1 MGSITD
7 NDNNPVAVL
16 DADGYLRS
24 ILLDKDDV
32 DIKKYCHSPII
43 YENIEITIGAIIERL
58 RADIIDSSDKPLKK
72 DVALIWTTDYKRII
86 TGADLLGRL
95 LKGI

>member
-1 MGSITD
+1 M
-7 NDNNPVAVL
+7 

-24 ILLDKDDV
+24 TLIDKEST
-32 DIKKYCHSPII
+32 DIKKYCHFPII
-43 YENIEITIGAIIERL
+43 YDSIDVTLGAIIERL
-58 RADIIDSSDKPLKK
+58 RANINDESDKPLKK
-72 DVALIWTTDYKRII
+72 DVALIWTADVKRII

>member
-1 MGSITD
+1 M
-7 NDNNPVAVL
+7 AVL

-24 ILLDKDDV
+24 ILLDRDDS

-43 YENIEITIGAIIERL
+43 YEHIGITIGAIIERL
-58 RADIIDSSDKPLKK
+58 RANINDDSDKPLKK
-72 DVALIWTTDYKRII
+72 DVALIWTTDAKRII